1 MINQT
6 YLEVQV
12 WASSFLEENN
22 QEAEIAY
29 HLLLDLADFSVSDW
43 VLKRKHI
50 MPTDLKEAYQAA
62 IEKVAKENYPWQ
74 YIVGRAWF
82 YGETFKVSPATLIPR
97 QETEDLVTFVADL
110 IKKGHIA
117 QDARVIDI
125 GTGTG
130 IIAITLKQRFP
141 NLQVTATDI
150 SPDALDIAR
159 ENAADKEAVIDFQL
173 GDLFEPVL
181 GQEFDLIISNPPYIS
196 SDETDV
202 MSKSTVLYEPDLAL
216 FAEENG
222 YQIYWRL
229 FDQIHDYLA
238 KPGYF
243 IGEFGYQQG
252 QSLLAGAKDRLRM
265 TDAEVNIIQDYAG
278 NDRILVIQNPYN
290 TTI

>member
-1 MINQT
+1 
-6 YLEVQV
+6 
-12 WASSFLEENN
+12 
-22 QEAEIAY
+22 
-29 HLLLDLADFSVSDW
+29 
-43 VLKRKHI
+43 
-50 MPTDLKEAYQAA
+50 
-62 IEKVAKENYPWQ
+62 
-74 YIVGRAWF
+74 
-82 YGETFKVSPATLIPR
+82 
-97 QETEDLVTFVADL
+97 
-110 IKKGHIA
+110 
-117 QDARVIDI
+117 
-125 GTGTG
+125 
-130 IIAITLKQRFP
+130 
-141 NLQVTATDI
+141 
-150 SPDALDIAR
+150 
-159 ENAADKEAVIDFQL
+159 
-173 GDLFEPVL
+173 
-181 GQEFDLIISNPPYIS
+181 IISNPPYIG

-252 QSLLAGAKDRLRM
+252 QSLLTGAKDRLRM